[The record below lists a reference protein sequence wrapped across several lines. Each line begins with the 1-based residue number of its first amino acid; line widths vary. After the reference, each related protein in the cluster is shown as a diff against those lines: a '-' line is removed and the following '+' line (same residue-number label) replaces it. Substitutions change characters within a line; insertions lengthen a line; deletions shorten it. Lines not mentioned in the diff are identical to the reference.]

1 MASKF
6 WSTLSF
12 SALVATITIFSV
24 MNQLGM
30 ASSDIYV
37 RVFMHHRPS
46 SNAEMAAY
54 MQSIT
59 ILIGAWL
66 GAVVIPLDWERPW
79 QQWPV
84 SCVLGA
90 LLGQAVGAVG
100 TIVLLLMPAVV
111 EDKDKDE

>member
-1 MASKF
+1 MYHS
-6 WSTLSF
+6 
-12 SALVATITIFSV
+12 
-24 MNQLGM
+24 
-30 ASSDIYV
+30 
-37 RVFMHHRPS
+37 PS